1 MMKKTRVLMC
11 LLTSSVIFSMAAAD
25 GYAQSASA
33 AMDEIAILRED
44 LKILQRQMYRA
55 NNEVNPTSAADFAVK
70 IGEFDEEIRKMTGR
84 IDELEFKIKG
94 LEDKID
100 LINKDIDVRIKMLEG
115 KPIAPTASDAGAVSI
130 SEAAKS
136 KKFAPKVAADAPKSV
151 TGESVAKGEDLAP
164 VKTKSAEELFE
175 ERLLNLVFM
184 GMGEPLDNID
194 NLQKALAI
202 LLDDEAFGFSHRKIT
217 VSTSGLISG
226 IKKFFQ
232 METPVNLA
240 VSINAPNE
248 KIRASIMPVT
258 NKNHLND
265 LIQTLKNVDLDKR
278 KRITLEYV
286 LLGGVN
292 DSLAHA
298 KEFVQLIKGI
308 KAKINL
314 ISYNG
319 SPYSEFKTP
328 NEKNVLQFQEYLI
341 NNNYTAFIRK
351 KLGQDIAGACG
362 QLAADYKGAGNL

>member
-1 MMKKTRVLMC
+1 MKKIDC
-11 LLTSSVIFSMAAAD
+11 LSAEEIKEVVENFSEQSFRGKQIYNWLYYNNVTSFDMMTNIPVSLREKLSSEYEFTYFEEVKRLTSSD
-25 GYAQSASA
+25 GS
-33 AMDEIAILRED
+33 
-44 LKILQRQMYRA
+44 
-55 NNEVNPTSAADFAVK
+55 
-70 IGEFDEEIRKMTGR
+70 
-84 IDELEFKIKG
+84 IKFLFR
-94 LEDKID
+94 LEDSESIESVLLSD
-100 LINKDIDVRIKMLEG
+100 GSRISGCISTQVGCRMGCKFC
-115 KPIAPTASDAGAVSI
+115 ATAGAVGFKRNLTVGEI
-130 SEAAKS
+130 LAQ
-136 KKFAPKVAADAPKSV
+136 VAA
-151 TGESVAKGEDLAP
+151 LR
-164 VKTKSAEELFE
+164 KSAEELFE

-194 NLQKALAI
+194 NLKKALTI

-217 VSTSGLISG
+217 VSTSGLING
-226 IKKFFQ
+226 VKKFFQ
-232 METPVNLA
+232 METPVNIA

-258 NKNHLND
+258 NKNHLKD
-265 LIQTLKNVDLDKR
+265 LIKTLKNVDLDKR

-328 NEKNVLQFQEYLI
+328 SEKNVLQFQEYLM
-341 NNNYTAFIRK
+341 NNNLTAFIRK

-362 QLAADYKGAGNL
+362 QLAADYKGAGSL

>member
-1 MMKKTRVLMC
+1 MKKIDC
-11 LLTSSVIFSMAAAD
+11 LSAEEIKEIVINFSEQSFRGRQIYNWLYHNNVTSFDMMTNIPVSLREKLSSEYEFTYFVEVKRLTSSD
-25 GYAQSASA
+25 GS
-33 AMDEIAILRED
+33 
-44 LKILQRQMYRA
+44 
-55 NNEVNPTSAADFAVK
+55 
-70 IGEFDEEIRKMTGR
+70 
-84 IDELEFKIKG
+84 IKFLFR
-94 LEDKID
+94 LEDGESIESVLLSD
-100 LINKDIDVRIKMLEG
+100 GSRISG
-115 KPIAPTASDAGAVSI
+115 CI
-130 SEAAKS
+130 STQVAQ
-136 KKFAPKVAADAPKSV
+136 VAA
-151 TGESVAKGEDLAP
+151 LR
-164 VKTKSAEELFE
+164 KSAEELFDE
-175 ERLLNLVFM
+175 SLLNLVFM

-194 NLQKALAI
+194 NLKKALTI

-232 METPVNLA
+232 MESPVNLA

-319 SPYSEFKTP
+319 SPYSKFKTP
-328 NEKNVLQFQEYLI
+328 SENNVLQFQEYLI
-341 NNNYTAFIRK
+341 NNNLTAFIRK

-362 QLAADYKGAGNL
+362 QLAADYKGV

>member
-1 MMKKTRVLMC
+1 MKKIDC
-11 LLTSSVIFSMAAAD
+11 LSAEEIKEVVENFSEQSFRGKQIYNWLYHNNVTSFDMMTNIPASLREKLSSEYEFTYFEEVKRLTSSD
-25 GYAQSASA
+25 GS
-33 AMDEIAILRED
+33 
-44 LKILQRQMYRA
+44 
-55 NNEVNPTSAADFAVK
+55 
-70 IGEFDEEIRKMTGR
+70 
-84 IDELEFKIKG
+84 IKFLFR
-94 LEDKID
+94 LEDGESIESVLLSD
-100 LINKDIDVRIKMLEG
+100 GSRISGCISTQVGCRMGCKFC
-115 KPIAPTASDAGAVSI
+115 ATAGAVGFKRNLTVGEI
-130 SEAAKS
+130 LAQ
-136 KKFAPKVAADAPKSV
+136 VAA
-151 TGESVAKGEDLAP
+151 LR
-164 VKTKSAEELFE
+164 KSAEELFE

-194 NLQKALAI
+194 NLQKSLTI

-265 LIQTLKNVDLDKR
+265 LIQTLRNVDLDKR

-341 NNNYTAFIRK
+341 NNNLTAFIRK

>member
-1 MMKKTRVLMC
+1 MKKIDC
-11 LLTSSVIFSMAAAD
+11 LSAEEIKEVVENFSEQSFRGKQIYNWLYYNNVTSFDMMTNIPVSLREKLSSEYEFTYFEEVKRLTSSD
-25 GYAQSASA
+25 GS
-33 AMDEIAILRED
+33 
-44 LKILQRQMYRA
+44 
-55 NNEVNPTSAADFAVK
+55 
-70 IGEFDEEIRKMTGR
+70 
-84 IDELEFKIKG
+84 IKFLFR
-94 LEDKID
+94 LEDSESIESVLLSD
-100 LINKDIDVRIKMLEG
+100 GSRISGCISTQVGCRMGCKFC
-115 KPIAPTASDAGAVSI
+115 ATAGAVGFKRNLTVGEI
-130 SEAAKS
+130 LAQ
-136 KKFAPKVAADAPKSV
+136 VAA
-151 TGESVAKGEDLAP
+151 LR
-164 VKTKSAEELFE
+164 KSAEELFE

-194 NLQKALAI
+194 NLKKALTI

-217 VSTSGLISG
+217 VSTSGLING

-232 METPVNLA
+232 METPVNIA

-248 KIRASIMPVT
+248 
-258 NKNHLND
+258 NHLKD
-265 LIQTLKNVDLDKR
+265 LIKTLKNVDLDKR

-328 NEKNVLQFQEYLI
+328 SEKNVLQFQEYLM
-341 NNNYTAFIRK
+341 NNNLTAFIRK

-362 QLAADYKGAGNL
+362 QLAADYKGAGSL